1 MSNEKQSY
9 WERRHTNRTLKN
21 VYAMEKNSKE
31 MIKAINQV
39 YENTAKSIN
48 KEIDNIYRNYVKSND
63 VGEDLAKEYL
73 TNAEKH
79 RYIKM
84 LEKEI
89 NSTTNPTYKKE
100 LIAKYNAG
108 SAIYRMSRLEN
119 LKQSIQ
125 VKIQKTSA
133 IEEELQRIH
142 YKKVIKDGIKKPSIF
157 KLKKKK
163 SDAFN
168 TVNKHVVNETLKT
181 KWEYGDF
188 SENIWKNNK
197 KLIEVMDNV
206 LKPGFLRGKS
216 TAVLARKVNQI
227 MGAGQFNATRL
238 VRTESTRYFNL
249 ASLESFKE
257 MGVKEYQIL
266 AVLDSRTSKI
276 CHKQDKRIY
285 KIEEAKAGI
294 TLPPFHPF
302 CRSTIIPVIDDNID
316 KEVLLENSE
325 KEYKEELNYKLIEP
339 QYIKRNNEPKL
350 SYLEYSE
357 EKDKR
362 GILTKFYVKDRDAFL
377 DTSIR
382 EKEVANILVEKYG
395 ISVDIRPAINP
406 KYGIPTSDYIINGK
420 KWDLKSIE
428 GKGKW
433 TIENRIKKKEK
444 QANSFIIDLDN
455 TIIDEEMA
463 LERMDNIFKKYQWL
477 ENIIIFKYNEIKYY
491 LKRKK

>member
-21 VYAMEKNSKE
+21 VYAMEKNSKK

-89 NSTTNPTYKKE
+89 KSTTNPTYKKE

-276 CHKQDKRIY
+276 CHKQDKRTY

-302 CRSTIIPVIDDNID
+302 CRSTIIPVIDDNNAEENEEKIEDD
-316 KEVLLENSE
+316 KEIVEIPKIDNNSEYKVVGKIKSEWNLPFNVTNDEIILRNERIEHIKESHSEVEKEIKNIPKILENPNYIYIDNKNENTIWISKIHDEE
-325 KEYKEELNYKLIEP
+325 KYLKMTVKLITDKRSKFKNSIIQM
-339 QYIKRNNEPKL
+339 QYIK
-350 SYLEYSE
+350 
-357 EKDKR
+357 EKK
-362 GILTKFYVKDRDAFL
+362 
-377 DTSIR
+377 
-382 EKEVANILVEKYG
+382 
-395 ISVDIRPAINP
+395 IS
-406 KYGIPTSDYIINGK
+406 
-420 KWDLKSIE
+420 KSI
-428 GKGKW
+428 KNK
-433 TIENRIKKKEK
+433 RIRMI
-444 QANSFIIDLDN
+444 FYN
-455 TIIDEEMA
+455 TK
-463 LERMDNIFKKYQWL
+463 NK
-477 ENIIIFKYNEIKYY
+477 
-491 LKRKK
+491 